1 MDFSFENILS
11 GSENILMYN
20 NNSYKECIELK
31 REYIRSLK
39 TLEETIDTFRSLNSE
54 NIILKDYKFETNILC
69 VDDYRENIYKIN
81 NYIDYLH
88 EIIYI
93 LIIRKNRDYKYIS
106 SSDKM
111 VSYLIFG

>member
-1 MDFSFENILS
+1 MDLSFENILY

-39 TLEETIDTFRSLNSE
+39 ILEGTINTFKSLNSE
-54 NIILKDYKFETNILC
+54 NIILKDYNFETNILC

-81 NYIDYLH
+81 NYIDYLN